1 MIQLH
6 DISFR
11 YRSDS
16 PLVLD
21 RLSLRIGSGESIC
34 LMGGNGCGKSTLA
47 RLLAGLAKP
56 SEGEIRIDERLIE
69 SAAGPL
75 VGILFQNPDNQMV
88 ATTVEKEIA
97 FGLENMA
104 VPMAEMEK
112 IVDGTLLRFGI
123 SHLRQRLTSELSGG
137 EKQRV
142 ALASVMV
149 TRPRVLILDEP
160 DSFLDAGGKQILGE
174 ELKRLHA
181 DDPSLT
187 ELRVT
192 QYPYVARDY
201 ERLVLIHEGRVAA
214 DGDPAEILA
223 DLELCRRTGLR
234 YESQSSPQGAV
245 PPAVAER
252 ARHKNVTAVRI
263 HNLSAGYPGRSP
275 VVVGLSQTLAP
286 GETVGLIGPSG
297 AGKSTLGLV
306 LCGVMRPILG
316 RVDLLDGAGKPLK
329 EKERPGVVVGSFQQP
344 ERQFFLNSCAE
355 EIAFGPANVGQ
366 ALSER
371 ELADLF
377 GMVGL
382 KVEAFGGRDPFSLSM
397 GEKRRLA
404 FAAILA
410 MKPSYIVFDEP
421 TCGLDPEGVGRF
433 IELSRRLARDGV
445 GQVVISHDGDVIKQ
459 LCGRVIS
466 LSGDGRF
473 REWTA
478 GELFSEERYAG
489 LISAPTC

>member
-11 YRSDS
+11 YRSDG
-16 PLVLD
+16 PLILD
-21 RLSLRIGSGESIC
+21 HLSLRIGSGESIC
-34 LMGGNGCGKSTLA
+34 VMGGNGCGKSTLA
-47 RLLAGLAKP
+47 RLVAGLAKP
-56 SEGEIRIDERLIE
+56 SEGEVLINE
-69 SAAGPL
+69 HLIQSAAGPL

-104 VPMAEMEK
+104 VPMAEMEE
-112 IVDGTLLRFGI
+112 IVGATLLRFGI

-160 DSFLDAGGKQILGE
+160 DSFLDAGGKQILAE

-181 DDPSLT
+181 EDPDLT
-187 ELRVT
+187 ELRIT
-192 QYPYVARDY
+192 QYLSVAKEYD
-201 ERLVLIHEGRVAA
+201 RLVVIYEGRVAA
-214 DGDPAEILA
+214 DGAPAAIL
-223 DLELCRRTGLR
+223 EEEEFCRRTGLR
-234 YESQSSPQGAV
+234 YDGEPAPDTTVSAGAAGR
-245 PPAVAER
+245 PIRRKA
-252 ARHKNVTAVRI
+252 TSVRV

-275 VVVGLSQTLAP
+275 VVVGLSQVLVP

-297 AGKSTLGLV
+297 TGKSTLGLV
-306 LCGVMRPILG
+306 LCGVLKPVLG
-316 RVDLLDGAGKPLK
+316 RVDLLDEAGKVLR
-329 EKERPGVVVGSFQQP
+329 EKDRPGLVVGSFQQP

-355 EIAFGPANVGQ
+355 EVAFGPGNVGQ

-371 ELADLF
+371 ELEALF
-377 GMVGL
+377 SLVGL
-382 KVEAFGGRDPFSLSM
+382 DAEQFSRRDPFSLSM

-404 FAAILA
+404 FAVILA
-410 MKPSYIVFDEP
+410 MRPSFIVFDEP

-433 IELSRRLARDGV
+433 IELSRRLAREGV
-445 GQVVISHDGDVIKQ
+445 GQVIISHDGDVIKQ
-459 LCGRVIS
+459 LCERVIS

-473 REWTA
+473 RDWGVE
-478 GELFSEERYAG
+478 ELFSEERYAG
-489 LISAPTC
+489 LISAPTS